1 MFEFGRVRETEGQA
15 AKVKA
20 SGGDTVMTEDGKF
33 YRVDGSKVTLS
44 PEAREMA
51 RMAGLS
57 DTEMARHLIAQ
68 DKLRSAGTVQ
78 RQGED

>member
-1 MFEFGRVRETEGQA
+1 M
-15 AKVKA
+15 
-20 SGGDTVMTEDGKF
+20 DDKF

-57 DTEMARHLIAQ
+57 DTEMARHLIAM
-68 DKLRSAGTVQ
+68 DKLRASGQIQKQ
-78 RQGED
+78 RES